1 MRMKFNKSSQLLL
14 VSAASLLAASLI
26 TACETLTTDF
36 VYVTSSEAAGANQF
50 GQVDVFEINR
60 ESGFMRQIPTSPFPS
75 GGRDPVAEA
84 VSSDNFNLYVVNED
98 DNSIVQFA
106 IGNDGKLYPQNSFNT
121 PGIFPIAVSV
131 SGTTLYVLDTFQ
143 PLPTCSTA
151 DPCSGSFGVF
161 PIVVGSGS
169 PPSDPLGSPV
179 TNGALTYWPLCQY
192 GYISATDFTTC
203 AAGPTS
209 DIITPTAITALS
221 SGAYVFVTGYDSTA
235 VPNVGYVFG
244 FAATS
249 GGGLT
254 PLNGGVPFAA
264 GVRPSAVTS
273 DSTGGFIYV
282 TDQTSNNVLA
292 YSLGSG
298 TLTPL
303 SGSPYPTGN
312 QPSAVVADPTFPFL
326 YVANSLDSNV
336 TAYSIS
342 NGALTRLGNYATGTQ
357 PMAIGIDPS
366 TNHFLFTANFL
377 GNGVNGTVSGFSLDT
392 TAGTLINSQNSPY
405 FSNAQPTAVAAI
417 PHGSSSTSSSSK

>member
-1 MRMKFNKSSQLLL
+1 
-14 VSAASLLAASLI
+14 
-26 TACETLTTDF
+26 
-36 VYVTSSEAAGANQF
+36 
-50 GQVDVFEINR
+50 
-60 ESGFMRQIPTSPFPS
+60 
-75 GGRDPVAEA
+75 
-84 VSSDNFNLYVVNED
+84 
-98 DNSIVQFA
+98 
-106 IGNDGKLYPQNSFNT
+106 
-121 PGIFPIAVSV
+121 
-131 SGTTLYVLDTFQ
+131 
-143 PLPTCSTA
+143 
-151 DPCSGSFGVF
+151 
-161 PIVVGSGS
+161 
-169 PPSDPLGSPV
+169 
-179 TNGALTYWPLCQY
+179 
-192 GYISATDFTTC
+192 
-203 AAGPTS
+203 
-209 DIITPTAITALS
+209 
-221 SGAYVFVTGYDSTA
+221 
-235 VPNVGYVFG
+235 
-244 FAATS
+244 
-249 GGGLT
+249 
-254 PLNGGVPFAA
+254 
-264 GVRPSAVTS
+264 
-273 DSTGGFIYV
+273 
-282 TDQTSNNVLA
+282 VLA